1 VRTNDDI
8 DVRLAFALALANFA
22 ALCVSFA
29 STNSSRYLG
38 C

>member
-8 DVRLAFALALANFA
+8 DVRLALALANFA

-29 STNSSRYLG
+29 TANNSRNLG